1 MRVKREEGEDMRK
14 YWNALRY
21 GNAKTKRILVSVIL
35 LFLLFIAGIVLAVSG
50 SGVTWGLIAV
60 FAVIMDIV
68 LLQSVRFGDVQML
81 AAKSKKEA
89 VNAVKEGVCGSFAD
103 FGTGFKGFAGCLPC
117 ECFPCPGDD

>member
-1 MRVKREEGEDMRK
+1 MRK

-68 LLQSVRFGDVQML
+68 LLQSVRFG
-81 AAKSKKEA
+81 
-89 VNAVKEGVCGSFAD
+89 EGVCGSFAD

>member
-1 MRVKREEGEDMRK
+1 MRK

-89 VNAVKEGVCGSFAD
+89 VNAVKEKEYAD
-103 FGTGFKGFAGCLPC
+103 YRAQVTEWEIGRYLHRM
-117 ECFPCPGDD
+117 